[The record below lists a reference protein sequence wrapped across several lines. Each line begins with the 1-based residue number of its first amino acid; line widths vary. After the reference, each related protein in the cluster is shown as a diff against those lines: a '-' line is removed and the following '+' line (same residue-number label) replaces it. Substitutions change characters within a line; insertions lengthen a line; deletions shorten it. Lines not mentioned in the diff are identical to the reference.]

1 MTLEEIDV
9 LEASL
14 QHLRREPV
22 SAAQLFYCRLFTRR
36 PQMRRMFGGSPDL
49 DGQRLLSALDAVRAA
64 LADPRRLCG
73 LDPFFA
79 EQSDC
84 IEALDD
90 AMQWMLLNHGL
101 GHPLPVREAWQVA
114 YRRLSDVVATRRTV
128 ERIAPATPAARRAR
142 PKGSRAA
149 SARRSVP
156 PPPSR
161 NGRRGG
167 SQPGSRTR
175 R

>member
-1 MTLEEIDV
+1 MTQEEINV

-49 DGQRLLSALDAVRAA
+49 DGQQLLSALDAVRAA
-64 LADPRRLCG
+64 LEDPRRLSG
-73 LDPFFA
+73 LLPFFA
-79 EQSDC
+79 EQTDC

-101 GHPLPVREAWQVA
+101 GHPLPVREAWQAA
-114 YRRLSDVVATRRTV
+114 YRRLSDEAKRRTV

-142 PKGSRAA
+142 RRGSRAA
-149 SARRSVP
+149 SAPRSVP

-161 NGRRGG
+161 SGRRGG